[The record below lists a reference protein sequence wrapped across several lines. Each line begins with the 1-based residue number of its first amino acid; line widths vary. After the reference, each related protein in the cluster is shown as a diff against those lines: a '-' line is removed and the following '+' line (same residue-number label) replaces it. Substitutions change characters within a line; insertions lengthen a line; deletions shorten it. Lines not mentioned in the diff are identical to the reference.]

1 MGGDPIGS
9 AASDSPAW
17 DSAARDSPAWDSA
30 AGSDSITASDSPVAQ
45 SRRLSIVA
53 LGGGHGLYAS
63 LSALRLL
70 DTDITAVVTVADD
83 GGSSG
88 RIRRELGVL
97 PPGDLR
103 MALAALATG
112 SVPNAVCTGSASE
125 ATGSVDEEARQA
137 LPWATLLQHRMG
149 GAGALAGH
157 PIGNL
162 LLTGLMELHDDGVT
176 ALDALAGLVGAR
188 GRVLPM
194 SPRPLDLVAE
204 VASVDPDDPVRLR
217 TIRGQSAIAATSGRV
232 RSVRLIPEDAPACA
246 EAVQAIADADAVILG
261 PGSWFTSVIP
271 HLLVPGLA
279 EALTGTNAKLM
290 TILNLEPQVG
300 ETDDFS
306 PEEHLRVLREHC
318 PGLRVDVV
326 IADTDAVTDPLG
338 LRRYTDSCGARL
350 VLASIAA
357 PRPGARHD
365 PGKLSMAIAD
375 AVAVRKAESKRT
387 ARDDAAPRP
396 ATEQPATEQPAS
408 EQPASE
414 QSATEQGVC

>member
-1 MGGDPIGS
+1 VGGDPIGS
-9 AASDSPAW
+9 AASDS
-17 DSAARDSPAWDSA
+17 AARDSL
-30 AGSDSITASDSPVAQ
+30 IAQ

-125 ATGSVDEEARQA
+125 AVSTGSVPEEARQA

-396 ATEQPATEQPAS
+396 ATEQPATEQPA
-408 EQPASE
+408 
-414 QSATEQGVC
+414 TEQGVC

>member
-1 MGGDPIGS
+1 VGGDPIGS
-9 AASDSPAW
+9 AASDS
-17 DSAARDSPAWDSA
+17 AARDSL
-30 AGSDSITASDSPVAQ
+30 IAQ

-125 ATGSVDEEARQA
+125 VVSTGSVDEEARQA

-396 ATEQPATEQPAS
+396 ATEQPATEQPA
-408 EQPASE
+408 
-414 QSATEQGVC
+414 TEQGVC

>member
-9 AASDSPAW
+9 AAS

-30 AGSDSITASDSPVAQ
+30 ARDSPVAQ

-125 ATGSVDEEARQA
+125 VVSTGSVDEEARQA

-375 AVAVRKAESKRT
+375 AVAARKAESKRT

-396 ATEQPATEQPAS
+396 ATEQPATEQPA
-408 EQPASE
+408 
-414 QSATEQGVC
+414 TERGVC

>member
-1 MGGDPIGS
+1 MPDEFPGTAAPDSSGPPGDR
-9 AASDSPAW
+9 AAP
-17 DSAARDSPAWDSA
+17 P
-30 AGSDSITASDSPVAQ
+30 
-45 SRRLSIVA
+45 RRPSIVA

-103 MALAALATG
+103 MALAALAADKMPTG
-112 SVPNAVCTGSASE
+112 QSS
-125 ATGSVDEEARQA
+125 RA
-137 LPWATLLQHRMG
+137 LSWATLLQHRMG

-162 LLTGLMELHDDGVT
+162 LLTGLMELHDDGVQ
-176 ALDALAGLVGAR
+176 ALDALAGMVDAR

-204 VASVDPDDPVRLR
+204 VTSVDPDDPVRLR

-232 RSVRLIPEDAPACA
+232 RSIRLIPEDAPACA
-246 EAVQAIADADAVILG
+246 EAVQAIISADAVILG

-279 EALTGTNAKLM
+279 QALISTNAKLI
-290 TILNLEPQVG
+290 TVLNLEPQVG

-318 PGLRVDVV
+318 PSLRVDVV
-326 IADTDAVTDPLG
+326 IADTDAVTDWRS

-350 VLASIAA
+350 VLAPIAA

-365 PGKLSMAIAD
+365 PAKLSLAIA
-375 AVAVRKAESKRT
+375 AAAELKSAEDKTT
-387 ARDDAAPRP
+387 ARDDAALRP
-396 ATEQPATEQPAS
+396 AP
-408 EQPASE
+408 
-414 QSATEQGVC
+414 EQGVC

>member
-1 MGGDPIGS
+1 MPGQPLGTPAPASSNPTGNHS
-9 AASDSPAW
+9 AGP
-17 DSAARDSPAWDSA
+17 
-30 AGSDSITASDSPVAQ
+30 
-45 SRRLSIVA
+45 RRPSIVA

-103 MALAALATG
+103 MALAALATDA
-112 SVPNAVCTGSASE
+112 VPPSISTG
-125 ATGSVDEEARQA
+125 TGQPSTP
-137 LPWATLLQHRMG
+137 LSWATLLQHRIG

-162 LLTGLMELHDDGVT
+162 LLTGLMELQHDPVP
-176 ALDALAGLVGAR
+176 ALDALAGVVGAR

-204 VASVDPDDPVRLR
+204 VSSVDADDPVRLR

-232 RSVRLIPEDAPACA
+232 RSIRLIPENAPACA
-246 EAVQAIADADAVILG
+246 EAVQAIASADAVILG

-279 EALTGTNAKLM
+279 QALTSTNAKLM

-326 IADTDAVTDPLG
+326 IADTEAVTDQHS
-338 LRRYTDSCGARL
+338 LRRYTDSLGARL
-350 VLASIAA
+350 VLAPIAA

-365 PGKLSMAIAD
+365 PDKLSLAIAD
-375 AVAVRKAESKRT
+375 AGGLRRADFPTT

-396 ATEQPATEQPAS
+396 ATEQ
-408 EQPASE
+408 
-414 QSATEQGVC
+414 GVC